1 MIAATKRAEISPRL
15 LTEKEAMAYTRMG
28 RTAFRKW
35 ADLIGAKRKIGRS
48 LRFDREVIDRAI
60 DDMES

>member
-35 ADLIGAKRKIGRS
+35 ADLIGAKRKIGRI